1 MKKFIYILFI
11 AVSFLFIRSELFS
24 QPVIDWIARYNSLLD
39 SSDVAVDITIDNAGN
54 SYVTGYSYT
63 LLGLLRGVVT
73 ISYDPNGNQR
83 WKSEYNQ
90 LLDDEGTALVLDNT
104 QQYLYVTGYTN
115 GLLNLT
121 PADYL
126 LIKYR
131 VSDGQQVWART
142 YGNLLGD
149 DKASGIVIDGLN
161 NPVITGASQNF
172 LLLLT
177 PYDYA
182 TVKYDQNG
190 NQLWV
195 SRYNGTGNNE
205 DKPTGI
211 TADALNNIIVTGGSI
226 GSGSNIDF
234 ATVKYNSSGTQ
245 QWVQRYNGPGNNE
258 DRAYAIVVDNSDNI
272 IVTGE
277 SIGSGSNYDYST
289 IKYNPSGSQ
298 QWVQRYN
305 GPGNNEDRAYAIVVD
320 NSDNIIITGYSRTG
334 NSEST
339 EDYTTVKYNNS
350 GTQQWVSRYNGI
362 GSNQDR
368 AYAIIVD
375 NSDNI
380 YVTGSSRSTGSA
392 GSEDY
397 ATLKYDIAGN
407 QSWVTRYDGSGNN
420 EDRAYA
426 IIVDNSDNI
435 YITGSSRSGSLLGSE
450 DYLSIKY
457 TANEL
462 VTLPPGEVRVPSE
475 SFLYQNFPNPFNP
488 VTNISFDLAYDSYV
502 TLKVFSNLGI
512 EVYSITGEFKN
523 AGRYTVQWDAKSLP
537 SGVYFY
543 KLETISNTTAGSKRY
558 AETRKLL
565 LIK

>member
-258 DRAYAIVVDNSDNI
+258 DRAYAIVVDNSNNI

-289 IKYNPSGSQ
+289 IKYNPSGNQ